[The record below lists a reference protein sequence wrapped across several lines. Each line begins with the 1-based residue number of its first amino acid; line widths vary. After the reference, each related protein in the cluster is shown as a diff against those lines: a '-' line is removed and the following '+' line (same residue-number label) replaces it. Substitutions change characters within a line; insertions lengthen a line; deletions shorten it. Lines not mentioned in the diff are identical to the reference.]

1 MNKVVYT
8 VGYEAPAKNHK
19 TASFKETKRGTI
31 LKTEYEPIPD
41 EVAEKAREYLINFRR
56 KKS

>member
-8 VGYEAPAKNHK
+8 VGDNHK
-19 TASFKETKRGTI
+19 TTHYNKAKKGVI

-56 KKS
+56 KKG

>member
-8 VGYEAPAKNHK
+8 VGDNNKTTHYNEAKK
-19 TASFKETKRGTI
+19 GVI

-41 EVAEKAREYLINFRR
+41 EVAEKARKYLINFRR
-56 KKS
+56 KRG

>member
-19 TASFKETKRGTI
+19 TASFKETKKGTI

-56 KKS
+56 KKG

>member
-1 MNKVVYT
+1 MNKVIYT
-8 VGYEAPAKNHK
+8 VGYKAPAKNHK

-56 KKS
+56 KKG